1 MSKEEIDTRIEKR
14 LSSDQVI
21 DMYAKGC
28 RDFRFY
34 NLSNSDLSWAILERA
49 NLSEAIF
56 KGADLWKA
64 DLTEADLNLANLNLA
79 DLTEI
84 GQSRYLNFLVFPN
97 KCLVMQPANGKAF
110 KFFFHSDNEKNDF
123 FAFCRD
129 NNIKTP

>member
-1 MSKEEIDTRIEKR
+1 MKVQIYKVGGFIRWMMGITTRG
-14 LSSDQVI
+14 S
-21 DMYAKGC
+21 AG
-28 RDFRFY
+28 
-34 NLSNSDLSWAILERA
+34 
-49 NLSEAIF
+49 
-56 KGADLWKA
+56 
-64 DLTEADLNLANLNLA
+64 DLTYSNEGISYKSAFMNFGGKFNCNLA

-110 KFFFHSDNEKNDF
+110 KFFFHSDNEKDDF